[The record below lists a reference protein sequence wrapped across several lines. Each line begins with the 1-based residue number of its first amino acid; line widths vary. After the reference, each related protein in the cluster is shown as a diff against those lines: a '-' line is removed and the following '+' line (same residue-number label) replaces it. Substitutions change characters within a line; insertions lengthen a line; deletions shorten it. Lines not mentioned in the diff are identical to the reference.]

1 MVRLAL
7 AAATAAA
14 VFTAASSF
22 GGVVPAKAENLKMAQ
37 VGVEIGVGQDRGVR
51 EERVRRERRDS
62 DVTVGVG
69 PGGVRVGPRDHCR
82 MVTTKVERD
91 DGSSITR
98 KERRCD

>member
-1 MVRLAL
+1 MRRGYSLDRRLPPECEELFGRFLVSAVQLPNAHTEGLKTITPAL

-51 EERVRRERRDS
+51 EEDRVVRERRRDS
-62 DVTVGVG
+62 
-69 PGGVRVGPRDHCR
+69 
-82 MVTTKVERD
+82 
-91 DGSSITR
+91 
-98 KERRCD
+98 